1 MPTTV
6 NSDIGGGANDYA
18 DPFLWEAA
26 TDNDLVTADQ
36 VQVGRLYGEHTGNLT
51 IDGATTDATRYR
63 ILQRASGQGL
73 VGTSDPYAYDGTK
86 GAAITSASTYTAAA
100 CFVNEN
106 FSRVVGI
113 QVRTTA
119 NTNQPFR
126 SDNGNSFTQCLG
138 QGSSTSRSVA
148 QSAAVAGVA
157 FTACTFINRG
167 ASSSGACVT
176 LYLGGTLQNCTI
188 VTPSDLADPADAITI
203 NFPDGTAIIRNNV
216 VCGFTSVGTI
226 GTPATCTNNYTDAGS
241 PPSGFSA
248 ITYTTSTGAGN
259 AGFENIT
266 DGTHDF
272 RIKAASA
279 LVGAGTAT
287 GAPSTDMAGRSYAGT
302 PSVGAMEGAA
312 GSAPTITAQP
322 VGSAAAVGATTQFSI
337 TSGDATSYQWQVS
350 ADGGET
356 WANVSGGSGGTT
368 ATYTTATTTT
378 AYNGWQYRCVATN
391 ANGSTN
397 SLGAWFHVSG
407 IGLTGRGRGTSRER
421 YSALFDPQM
430 LVRLDPRVCPESGY
444 SCFDDFAAA
453 FKDLYF
459 YSDPPPPPPEL
470 ERWEWT
476 TRNRPG
482 SGPLSTGKFFIA
494 QRPIITAAAAVPQV
508 NATPGAWTWAG
519 VAVGRFRLVAAT
531 PGAWTWTGPTVG
543 RFRLV
548 AATPGTWTWTGP
560 AAGLSRIVSATPGAW
575 TWAGVG
581 AQLVTTAT
589 VNASP
594 GAWTWAGVGVGRF
607 RVTNATPGAWT
618 WAGVAS
624 SLSRAVSASPGAWTW
639 AGVSVGRSRLT
650 NATPGVWTWAGTTT
664 GISVAG
670 SVNAT
675 PGAFTWAGT
684 SSGLSRLVHAT
695 PGAWTWTGPSVGR
708 SRLVAATPGAFS
720 WAGTASTLRRL
731 VAATPGAWSWS
742 GTQSGIVSLVV
753 VNAAAGQWTWV
764 GNRSGISTGA
774 ASADATGGWPIAAM
788 VAEMRRRAQRE
799 RERLKALEE
808 EEEERQRAIA
818 RAKSPPAKEKAKASL
833 EKTKLALANQERLL
847 AILTQEIAQ
856 ALAEE
861 ARAAEE
867 AEEREVIELFLEML

>member
-1 MPTTV
+1 MARV
-6 NSDIGGGANDYA
+6 Q
-18 DPFLWEAA
+18 EA
-26 TDNDLVTADQ
+26 T
-36 VQVGRLYGEHTGNLT
+36 E
-51 IDGATTDATRYR
+51 
-63 ILQRASGQGL
+63 
-73 VGTSDPYAYDGTK
+73 
-86 GAAITSASTYTAAA
+86 
-100 CFVNEN
+100 
-106 FSRVVGI
+106 
-113 QVRTTA
+113 
-119 NTNQPFR
+119 
-126 SDNGNSFTQCLG
+126 
-138 QGSSTSRSVA
+138 
-148 QSAAVAGVA
+148 A
-157 FTACTFINRG
+157 F
-167 ASSSGACVT
+167 
-176 LYLGGTLQNCTI
+176 GGTLANWTQWYPAWGNASIVGGALQPAGGAFTGVRYSATSPSSNDQYCKVTVGTLAWNGPNCQCAPG
-188 VTPSDLADPADAITI
+188 VRVSGS
-203 NFPDGTAIIRNNV
+203 DGTRSGYFARVKDDAAANRTFEIIKVVSGTETVLSTTTRAI
-216 VCGFTSVGTI
+216 
-226 GTPATCTNNYTDAGS
+226 
-241 PPSGFSA
+241 
-248 ITYTTSTGAGN
+248 STGDTIDIEVEGTNLRAFHNGTQVS
-259 AGFENIT
+259 ALDIT
-266 DGTHDF
+266 D
-272 RIKAASA
+272 SA
-279 LVGAGTAT
+279 LSSGDWGICGNVDATDPTADDADMGTLGA
-287 GAPSTDMAGRSYAGT
+287 
-302 PSVGAMEGAA
+302 
-312 GSAPTITAQP
+312 SAPTVTAHP
-322 VGSAAAVGATTQFSI
+322 VGSAAAVGATTQYSI
-337 TSGDATSYQWQVS
+337 TATGATSYQWQVS
-350 ADGGET
+350 TNGGET
-356 WANVSGGSGGTT
+356 WASVSGGSGGTT
-368 ATYTTATTTT
+368 ATYTTPTTV
-378 AYNGWQYRCVATN
+378 AGDNGKKYRCVA
-391 ANGSTN
+391 ANTGGSTN
-397 SLGAWFHVSG
+397 SLDAFFHVSG
-407 IGLTGRGRGTSRER
+407 IGLTGRGRGTSRAI
-421 YSALFDPQM
+421 YPPLIDPQI
-430 LVRLDPRVCPESGY
+430 LVRIDPRVCPESGPA
-444 SCFDDFAAA
+444 CFDDFATA
-453 FKDLYF
+453 FKDIYF
-459 YSDPPPPPPEL
+459 YSDPVPPAVPNEV
-470 ERWEWT
+470 EHWT
-476 TRNRPG
+476 WSTRNRPG

-731 VAATPGAWSWS
+731 VAATPGSWSWS

-799 RERLKALEE
+799 RERLKALED
-808 EEEERQRAIA
+808 EEEERQRAIS

-861 ARAAEE
+861 ARASEE
-867 AEEREVIELFLEML
+867 ADEREVIELFLEML